1 MSVVEI
7 WEKIDCVL
15 MELYTKFM
23 DMAVW
28 TRSWSIL
35 IDFFLAKILFTP
47 VLIYHWL
54 DQNIVGKSSN
64 CVLLKK
70 YLLSIIWC
78 HFHPYWTANLSSFS
92 DLIYQSAGI
101 SLSMRPANE
110 RRPYIV
116 PMSLIGWAYTSA
128 VSWIWKYPCHMTE
141 AVFNCKKGEKNQ

>member
-1 MSVVEI
+1 MTIAECKWEFILTKNTYLAVMGELSFMEI

-15 MELYTKFM
+15 MEMFTKFM

-35 IDFFLAKILFTP
+35 IDFFLATIPFTS

-70 YLLSIIWC
+70 I
-78 HFHPYWTANLSSFS
+78 SS
-92 DLIYQSAGI
+92 
-101 SLSMRPANE
+101 
-110 RRPYIV
+110 
-116 PMSLIGWAYTSA
+116 
-128 VSWIWKYPCHMTE
+128 
-141 AVFNCKKGEKNQ
+141 